1 MKVKPKLYLNGSP
14 QTAEEGSLA
23 FARNMKID
31 NDGNLVSDYGYE
43 NIESLQDYNIVGHIV
58 GLDNKIYLFT
68 DKEEQIKT
76 GTKFITTLGNNLRYS
91 YSIAIIAESDNIYYF
106 SSKIKIGDNVQIPTE
121 DKYKL
126 SVINPALGTN
136 YDDCYSFKL
145 VCASNTDYAA
155 IEEFHNAFLDKIEE
169 IVSKFTTIKSKNRSV
184 VVKGPD
190 IHYALISHNMEVEEP
205 LLSISPITQIRI
217 ENDNR
222 NICNYSVIDNK
233 TEEVDVYKTINTI
246 LEYDEI
252 DKTVNELTTGW
263 HYSNGEI
270 SGYVSTNITGEKILT
285 IAEYKKDDTI
295 PLKHINL
302 AHCSKNDDESLYCQ
316 APICPTA
323 NLILKDTYVKTIPN
337 GVYIFFIRYKI
348 RKNVYTNWFL
358 CSRPIYGGCSENI
371 TTFQGGLKYIN
382 LHKDSAKS
390 FIFDLLFAQEEN
402 KQAYKE
408 FQLGFIINHDEATD
422 ARTWKHFDINT
433 KTIYFDYENVEET
446 NIDDL
451 LKVTYELYNVRNV
464 TAFKNKLYISNYKE
478 TNFNYAVN
486 LDNIIDLQVVDNYDS
501 SNSNVPKATLSGYE
515 LSYNNNDGVK
525 YFDKTITNISIST
538 ILDKNNFD
546 YTIYNLNK
554 TFEIAKDAKIAS
566 FILEWDS
573 NVNPDI
579 AFITKVE
586 NKLYNNC
593 IFGKEFEYIYPSNNA
608 SNDLLAKFG
617 IKYIGTDSTVYY
629 YEPID
634 STSIIPSSLNNS
646 LYNLGFSFA
655 FGSRQNDN
663 KNNRDEYLKS
673 QAFNEYT
680 FYNIKSHGTYVR
692 TYNKFY
698 ATDLG
703 FTDKN
708 VESIKNVIKEEI
720 ESRSFFA
727 KAYIIITSGAKSYK
741 IGYESFMD
749 SNTYAG
755 TSMDFNIT
763 TIVDFTNNTIKC
775 AEDYKENA
783 YKYYEDENLTLLN
796 PNYFNTNELN
806 NDLKNNIIQWVFST
820 IQPIAKGISVDNEG
834 NRHLI
839 LDLSKY
845 EGNTRTIADNIQI
858 VFRKIDFKVEVQED
872 KFESNKKFKY
882 TFNISMDSNDYISN
896 CTFNFNSSLIT
907 TAVTKSYSQLPSL
920 MPFSKYRTYVHFVD
934 NHNIITN
941 GIKLK
946 DIETKGISDNSS
958 ILSLTYK
965 LNKDYN
971 NYYKSFFISIKN
983 IGDVIIEGFGYK
995 KLNNTHIL
1003 NFLELDTLLYNIN
1016 DNITIINNTGTTI
1029 TTTATYYSSGSSSPS
1044 LAFGNCGYVS
1054 WDDANNDYTN
1064 EKLYIKIVRD
1074 INNTSEYNLIK
1085 ASEYIP
1091 LIKTNDYINLIDAYY
1106 GSWFCSVTKPDF
1118 DLSSSCYVSG
1128 RDIYT
1133 ADRTTNYV
1141 GLKDFT
1147 DFKNVN
1153 PSITYY
1159 IRSNFNLNY
1168 LSLTEDITDSIFSIN
1183 GASSGNKQVI
1193 KVINSA
1199 ILSYIYEL
1207 KSMYKDFMNKTFS
1220 AYDEYY
1226 KIQFDNTI
1234 RVSNVLSDETFN
1246 NSVFKFDATDYYNIP
1261 TDRGIIV
1268 SLFAI
1273 GNTIYA
1279 HTKGSLYKFDATQT
1293 IMSTNEDI
1301 KLQES
1306 EPFDIGLSQVFD
1318 SQYGYGGIENKEAGC
1333 ITFDSYFFYDNK
1345 SNHIF
1350 AYAGNNQIQLIDG
1363 TIYKFL
1369 TYFKPKNCRTIHDA
1383 ANNRIIFEF
1392 YTFDVH
1398 YKINFA
1404 ISYNY
1409 KSKSFV
1415 SFHDITLEKTFS
1427 TRTHSYCYLNGI
1439 NILFSGTF
1447 NIGDRLISYF
1457 VTNSIYGNASK
1468 VCEISADISNMT
1480 FPYIQYK
1487 QNTPFVLAVI
1497 TFPKQYF
1504 REVINS
1510 ISYLGYELKDISEYC
1525 NERIFD
1531 GVNNSM
1537 TFYWYRLINAK
1548 LENKNPIDNLYIETD
1563 TCISTPINNTIDDSI
1578 RPNDLLNYKGFK
1590 YDKGL
1595 WTTNYFRNAIN
1606 KDNIYNYPDQPRNDQ
1621 IPNSDNYSLVYGRFF
1636 ILNFNLT
1643 KDFPVKFE
1651 EVFINS
1657 EKY

>member
-43 NIESLQDYNIVGHIV
+43 NIQSLQDYNIVGHIV

-76 GTKFITTLGNNLRYS
+76 GTEFITTLGSNLRYT
-91 YSIAIIAESDNIYYF
+91 YSTAIFAENDNVYYF
-106 SSKIKIGDNVQIPTE
+106 SAKVKIADNIQIPTE
-121 DKYKL
+121 DGYKL
-126 SVINPALGTN
+126 SVINPALGTD

-145 VCASNTDYAA
+145 ECESNTDYTA
-155 IEEFHNAFLDKIEE
+155 IEAFHNAFLDKIEE
-169 IVSKFTTIKSKNRSV
+169 IVSKFTTIKSKDRSV
-184 VVKGPD
+184 VVNGPD
-190 IHYALISHNMEVEEP
+190 IHYALISHNMEVEES
-205 LLSISPITQIRI
+205 LLSINPITQIRI

-222 NICNYSVIDNK
+222 NICNYTVIDNK

-252 DKTVNELTTGW
+252 DKTVNELETGW
-263 HYSNGEI
+263 KYNDGEI

-285 IAEYKKDDTI
+285 IAEYKEDSNI

-302 AHCSKNDDESLYCQ
+302 SYCSKTDDESLYCQ

-348 RKNVYTNWFL
+348 RKDVYTNWFL
-358 CSRPIYGGCSENI
+358 CSRPIYGGCSEKI
-371 TTFQGGLKYIN
+371 TTFQGGLQYIN

-390 FIFDLLFAQEEN
+390 FIFDLTFVQEEN

-408 FQLGFIINHDEATD
+408 FQLGFIITHDEATD

-478 TNFNYAVN
+478 TNFNYNVN
-486 LDNIIDLQVVDNYDS
+486 LDNIIDLKVVDNYDS
-501 SNSNVPKATLSGYE
+501 SNSNIPKATLSGYE
-515 LSYNNNDGVK
+515 LSYNNDKNAK
-525 YFDKTITNISIST
+525 YFDKTTTGTPISK
-538 ILDKNNFD
+538 ILSKDNFN
-546 YTIYNLNK
+546 YTVHNLIKKTESIAEGNK
-554 TFEIAKDAKIAS
+554 VAS
-566 FILEWDS
+566 FTLQWDN

-586 NKLYNNC
+586 NNLYNNC
-593 IFGKEFEYIYPSNNA
+593 IFGESFENTYPS
-608 SNDLLAKFG
+608 SNFEDFG
-617 IKYIGTDSTVYY
+617 IRYFTTSNGLNKYT
-629 YEPID
+629 PIID
-634 STSIIPSSLNNS
+634 NQYGYGSVVSYKNS
-646 LYNLGFSFA
+646 LYNLGFTFA
-655 FGSRQNDN
+655 IGSST
-663 KNNRDEYLKS
+663 KNVNYIVERYL
-673 QAFNEYT
+673 FNA
-680 FYNIKSHGTYVR
+680 NIIN
-692 TYNKFY
+692 TYNCFQAY
-698 ATDLG
+698 NNG
-703 FTDKN
+703 FSDDTIN
-708 VESIKNVIKEEI
+708 SLKELITKEI
-720 ESRSFFA
+720 ENRSFFA
-727 KAYIIITSGAKSYK
+727 KAYIIITSAGNTYK
-741 IGYESFMD
+741 IDYNSIMD
-749 SNTYAG
+749 FNTYAG
-755 TSMDFNIT
+755 TNMNFNIF
-763 TIVDFTNNTIKC
+763 TIGSNNGIKA
-775 AEDYKENA
+775 AEDYQENP
-783 YKYYEDENLTLLN
+783 YKYYEDTNLTLLN
-796 PNYFNTNELN
+796 PSYFNTSELN
-806 NDLKNNIIQWVFST
+806 NDFKNNITQWTFDT
-820 IQPIAKGISVDNEG
+820 IKNITKGISIDNEG
-834 NRHLI
+834 KRYLI
-839 LDLSKY
+839 LDLSQY
-845 EGNTRTIADNIQI
+845 GGNVRTIVENIQI
-858 VFRKIDFKVEVQED
+858 VFRKVDFKVEVDES
-872 KFESNKKFKY
+872 KFESNKNFKY
-882 TFNISMDSNDYISN
+882 IFNISMDSTDYISN
-896 CTFNFNSSLIT
+896 CEFNFNSSLIT
-907 TAVTKSYSQLPSL
+907 TDVTKNYSQIPSL
-920 MPFSKYRTYVHFVD
+920 MPFSTYRTYVHFVD

-946 DIETKGISDNSS
+946 DIETKGILDNSS
-958 ILSLTYK
+958 ILSLAYK

-983 IGDVIIEGFGYK
+983 IGDIIIEGFGYK
-995 KLNNTHIL
+995 KLDNTHIL

-1016 DNITIINNTGTTI
+1016 DNITIINNKGTII
-1029 TTTATYYSSGSSSPS
+1029 TTTAKYYSSGSSSPS

-1054 WDDANNDYTN
+1054 WSNDNNNYSNTT
-1064 EKLYIKIVRD
+1064 LYIKISRNVND
-1074 INNTSEYNLIK
+1074 IYEYNLIK
-1085 ASEYIP
+1085 ASGYIP
-1091 LIKTNDYINLIDAYY
+1091 LTNTKDYINLIDAYY

-1133 ADRTTNYV
+1133 ADRSASYIK
-1141 GLKDFT
+1141 LIEFKE
-1147 DFKNVN
+1147 FKNVK
-1153 PSITYY
+1153 PSIPYY

-1183 GASSGNKQVI
+1183 SASSGEKQVI

-1220 AYDEYY
+1220 AYDKDY

-1234 RVSNVLSDETFN
+1234 RVSNVLSDEAFN
-1246 NSVFKFDATDYYNIP
+1246 NSVFKFDAPDYYNIP

-1333 ITFDSYFFYDNK
+1333 ITFDSYFFYDNN

-1350 AYAGNNQIQLIDG
+1350 AYSGNNQVQLIDG
-1363 TIYKFL
+1363 SIYKL
-1369 TYFKPKNCRTIHDA
+1369 LKEINANSCRTLHDSI
-1383 ANNRIIFEF
+1383 NNRILFELYDTSTYF
-1392 YTFDVH
+1392 PM
-1398 YKINFA
+1398 NFT

-1415 SFHDITLEKTFS
+1415 SFHDITLEKAFS
-1427 TRTHSYCYLNGI
+1427 TKN
-1439 NILFSGTF
+1439 
-1447 NIGDRLISYF
+1447 ISYSYYKKF
-1457 VTNSIYGNASK
+1457 QTLFNNNFEIGNKLHAYFITYELYGSSSKLANITFDYYGNAFNGK
-1468 VCEISADISNMT
+1468 EL
-1480 FPYIQYK
+1480 YK
-1487 QNTPFVLAVI
+1487 QKSPFVICVI
-1497 TFPKQYF
+1497 VFPKQYIH
-1504 REVINS
+1504 ETINN
-1510 ISYLGYELKDISEYC
+1510 ISYLGYEQNNVYTYDQAAISSEAGTIPTIVSWG
-1525 NERIFD
+1525 RL
-1531 GVNNSM
+1531 NNQSI
-1537 TFYWYRLINAK
+1537 YP
-1548 LENKNPIDNLYIETD
+1548 KNPVKELYIISD
-1563 TCISTPINNTIDDSI
+1563 TCISTLITETIDDST
-1578 RPNDLLNYKGFK
+1578 RPNSLLDYKGFK

-1595 WTTNYFRNAIN
+1595 WNTNYFRNAN
-1606 KDNIYNYPDQPRNDQ
+1606 NVNNIYNYPNQPRNGE

>member
-43 NIESLQDYNIVGHIV
+43 NIDSLQGYNIVGHIV

-76 GTKFITTLGNNLRYS
+76 
-91 YSIAIIAESDNIYYF
+91 
-106 SSKIKIGDNVQIPTE
+106 
-121 DKYKL
+121 
-126 SVINPALGTN
+126 
-136 YDDCYSFKL
+136 
-145 VCASNTDYAA
+145 
-155 IEEFHNAFLDKIEE
+155 EE
-169 IVSKFTTIKSKNRSV
+169 T
-184 VVKGPD
+184 
-190 IHYALISHNMEVEEP
+190 
-205 LLSISPITQIRI
+205 
-217 ENDNR
+217 
-222 NICNYSVIDNK
+222 
-233 TEEVDVYKTINTI
+233 DVYNTINII

-252 DKTVNELTTGW
+252 DKTVNELATGW
-263 HYSNGEI
+263 SYSSGEI

-285 IAEYKKDDTI
+285 IAEYKEDDTI

-348 RKNVYTNWFL
+348 RKDVYTNWFL

-478 TNFNYAVN
+478 TNFNYDVN

-515 LSYNNNDGVK
+515 LSYNNNDGIK

-546 YTIYNLNK
+546 YSVHNLNK
-554 TFEIAKDAKIAS
+554 TSEIAKDAKIAS

-593 IFGKEFEYIYPSNNA
+593 IFGKEFENIYPSNNT
-608 SNDLLAKFG
+608 SNDVLAKFG

-708 VESIKNVIKEEI
+708 VESIKNVVKEEI

-820 IQPIAKGISVDNEG
+820 IQPITKGISVDNEG

-896 CTFNFNSSLIT
+896 CTFDFNSSLIT

-1016 DNITIINNTGTTI
+1016 DNITIINNTGTII
-1029 TTTATYYSSGSSSPS
+1029 TTTAKYYSSGSSSPS

-1054 WDDANNDYTN
+1054 WDDANNNYKDT
-1064 EKLYIKIVRD
+1064 KLYIKIVRD

-1085 ASEYIP
+1085 ASGYIP
-1091 LIKTNDYINLIDAYY
+1091 LTKTNDYINLIDAYY

-1133 ADRTTNYV
+1133 ADRTINYV

-1147 DFKNVN
+1147 DFKNVS

-1207 KSMYKDFMNKTFS
+1207 KSMYKDFMNKTFN
-1220 AYDEYY
+1220 AYDEDY

-1333 ITFDSYFFYDNK
+1333 ITFDSYFFYDSK

-1350 AYAGNNQIQLIDG
+1350 AYSGNNQVQLIDG
-1363 TIYKFL
+1363 SIYKL
-1369 TYFKPKNCRTIHDA
+1369 LEYYKPNICRTIHDIT
-1383 ANNRIIFEF
+1383 NKRILFEF
-1392 YTFDVH
+1392 ELPVFEGSGNSIITL
-1398 YKINFA
+1398 
-1404 ISYNY
+1404 SYNY

-1415 SFHDITLEKTFS
+1415 SIHDITLKNSFTTINTVYSYNKEFIKLFDTTYKTIS
-1427 TRTHSYCYLNGI
+1427 QD
-1439 NILFSGTF
+1439 ILFIPFNLYKLYGGASERSYLIFNNLDKSPF
-1447 NIGDRLISYF
+1447 NIAIIMFPKNYLKEVLNNVSYIGNIIENDIISGSGRDEIGLRYAYNQINVL
-1457 VTNSIYGNASK
+1457 VTKPETIVKAFN
-1468 VCEISADISNMT
+1468 
-1480 FPYIQYK
+1480 
-1487 QNTPFVLAVI
+1487 VI
-1497 TFPKQYF
+1497 T
-1504 REVINS
+1504 
-1510 ISYLGYELKDISEYC
+1510 DICKS
-1525 NERIFD
+1525 NI
-1531 GVNNSM
+1531 
-1537 TFYWYRLINAK
+1537 I
-1548 LENKNPIDNLYIETD
+1548 TD
-1563 TCISTPINNTIDDSI
+1563 TIDDTI
-1578 RPNDLLNYKGFK
+1578 RPNSLLDYKGIK
-1590 YDKGL
+1590 YDKGT
-1595 WTTNYFRNAIN
+1595 WNINYFR
-1606 KDNIYNYPDQPRNDQ
+1606 DNQNIRDVYNYNAVE
-1621 IPNSDNYSLVYGRFF
+1621 SDNLSLIYGKFF
-1636 ILNFNLT
+1636 ILNFNFINE
-1643 KDFPVKFE
+1643 KPIKFE

>member
-43 NIESLQDYNIVGHIV
+43 NIQSLQDYNIVGHVV

-76 GTKFITTLGNNLRYS
+76 GTEFITTLGNNLRY
-91 YSIAIIAESDNIYYF
+91 AILTTPIFAESDNVYYF
-106 SSKIKIGDNVQIPTE
+106 SAKVLINNNVQIPTE
-121 DKYKL
+121 DEYKL
-126 SVINPALGTN
+126 SVINPALGTDYDN
-136 YDDCYSFKL
+136 YYSFKL
-145 VCASNTDYAA
+145 ECASNTNYAA
-155 IEEFHNAFLDKIEE
+155 IEAFHNAFLDKIEE
-169 IVSKFTTIKSKNRSV
+169 IVSKFTTIKNKDRSV
-184 VVKGPD
+184 VVKGHN
-190 IHYALISHNMEVEEP
+190 IHYALISHNMEIEES
-205 LLSISPITQIRI
+205 LLSISPITQVHI

-222 NICNYSVIDNK
+222 NICNYTVIDNK

-252 DKTVNELTTGW
+252 DKTVNELATGW
-263 HYSNGEI
+263 KYNDGEI

-285 IAEYKKDDTI
+285 IAEYKKDGNI

-302 AHCSKNDDESLYCQ
+302 SYCSKTDDESLYCQ

-348 RKNVYTNWFL
+348 RKDVYTNWFL
-358 CSRPIYGGCSENI
+358 CSRPIYGGCSEKI
-371 TTFQGGLKYIN
+371 TTFQGGLQYIN

-390 FIFDLLFAQEEN
+390 FIFDLTFVQEEN
-402 KQAYKE
+402 KKAYKE

-433 KTIYFDYENVEET
+433 KTIYFDYENVEEA

-478 TNFNYAVN
+478 TNFNYNAN
-486 LDNIIDLQVVDNYDS
+486 LDNVIDLKVVDNYDS
-501 SNSNVPKATLSGYE
+501 SNSNIPKATLSGYE
-515 LSYNNNDGVK
+515 LSYNNDKNAK
-525 YFDKTITNISIST
+525 YFDKTTTGTPISKILSRDNFNYIIS
-538 ILDKNNFD
+538 
-546 YTIYNLNK
+546 NLVKK
-554 TFEIAKDAKIAS
+554 TESIAEGNEVAS
-566 FILEWDS
+566 FTLQWDN

-586 NKLYNNC
+586 NNLYNNC
-593 IFGKEFEYIYPSNNA
+593 IFGKSFENTYPS
-608 SNDLLAKFG
+608 SNFENFG
-617 IKYIGTDSTVYY
+617 IKYLTTTNGLNKYT
-629 YEPID
+629 PILD
-634 STSIIPSSLNNS
+634 NELFNTSLIKYKNS
-646 LYNLGFSFA
+646 LYNLGFTFA
-655 FGSRQNDN
+655 LGSSSSNINYIIER
-663 KNNRDEYLKS
+663 YL
-673 QAFNEYT
+673 FNA
-680 FYNIKSHGTYVR
+680 NIVN
-692 TYNKFY
+692 TYNRFQAY
-698 ATDLG
+698 NNG
-703 FTDKN
+703 FHDN
-708 VESIKNVIKEEI
+708 VVNSLKELITKEIKN
-720 ESRSFFA
+720 RSFFA
-727 KAYIIITSGAKSYK
+727 KAYIVITSAGNTYK
-741 IGYESFMD
+741 IGYNSIMD

-755 TSMDFNIT
+755 NNMDFDI
-763 TIVDFTNNTIKC
+763 FTFGYNSSIKA
-775 AEDYKENA
+775 AEDYQENP
-783 YKYYEDENLTLLN
+783 YKYYKDSDLTLLN
-796 PNYFNTNELN
+796 PSYFNISELN
-806 NDLKNNIIQWVFST
+806 YDLKNNIIQWTFDT
-820 IQPIAKGISVDNEG
+820 IKNITKGISVDEKGKSN
-834 NRHLI
+834 LI
-839 LDLSKY
+839 LDLSQY
-845 EGNTRTIADNIQI
+845 GGNVRTIVENIQI
-858 VFRKIDFKVEVQED
+858 VFRKTDFKVEVQED
-872 KFESNKKFKY
+872 KFESNKNFKY

-896 CTFNFNSSLIT
+896 CEFTFNSSLIT
-907 TAVTKSYSQLPSL
+907 TAVTKNYSQIPSL
-920 MPFSKYRTYVHFVD
+920 MPFSKYRAYVHFVD

-946 DIETKGISDNSS
+946 DIETKGILDNSS
-958 ILSLTYK
+958 ILSLAYK

-983 IGDVIIEGFGYK
+983 IGDIIIEGFGYK
-995 KLNNTHIL
+995 KLDNTHIL
-1003 NFLELDTLLYNIN
+1003 NFLELDALLYNIN
-1016 DNITIINNTGTTI
+1016 DNITIINNEGTII
-1029 TTTATYYSSGSSSPS
+1029 TTTAKYYSSGSSSPS

-1054 WDDANNDYTN
+1054 WNNDNNNYSNTT
-1064 EKLYIKIVRD
+1064 LYIKISRNVND
-1074 INNTSEYNLIK
+1074 IYEYNIIK
-1085 ASEYIP
+1085 ASGYIP
-1091 LIKTNDYINLIDAYY
+1091 LTKTKDYINLIDAYY

-1133 ADRTTNYV
+1133 ADRSASYV
-1141 GLKDFT
+1141 KLIEFKE
-1147 DFKNVN
+1147 FKNVKS
-1153 PSITYY
+1153 SIQYY

-1183 GASSGNKQVI
+1183 GASSGEKQVI

-1207 KSMYKDFMNKTFS
+1207 KSMYKDFMNKTFN
-1220 AYDEYY
+1220 AYDEDY
-1226 KIQFDNTI
+1226 KTQFDNTI

-1350 AYAGNNQIQLIDG
+1350 AYSGNSQIQLIDG
-1363 TIYKFL
+1363 TIYKL
-1369 TYFKPKNCRTIHDA
+1369 LEYYKPNICRTVHDIT
-1383 ANNRIIFEF
+1383 NKRILFEF
-1392 YTFDVH
+1392 ELPISEETRYPIITL
-1398 YKINFA
+1398 
-1404 ISYNY
+1404 SYNY

-1415 SFHDITLEKTFS
+1415 SIHDITLKNSFT
-1427 TRTHSYCYLNGI
+1427 TINTVYSYNKEFIKLFDTTYKI
-1439 NILFSGTF
+1439 IPQDILFTPFNLYKLYGSASERSYLIFDNLDESPF
-1447 NIGDRLISYF
+1447 NIAVIMFPKNYLKEVLNNISYIGNIIENDINNGSGRDETGLRYAYNKINVL
-1457 VTNSIYGNASK
+1457 VTKSETIVKAFS
-1468 VCEISADISNMT
+1468 
-1480 FPYIQYK
+1480 
-1487 QNTPFVLAVI
+1487 VI
-1497 TFPKQYF
+1497 T
-1504 REVINS
+1504 
-1510 ISYLGYELKDISEYC
+1510 DICKS
-1525 NERIFD
+1525 NIIRD
-1531 GVNNSM
+1531 
-1537 TFYWYRLINAK
+1537 
-1548 LENKNPIDNLYIETD
+1548 
-1563 TCISTPINNTIDDSI
+1563 TIDDTI
-1578 RPNDLLNYKGFK
+1578 RPNSLLDYKGIK
-1590 YDKGL
+1590 YDKGN
-1595 WTTNYFRNAIN
+1595 WNINYFR
-1606 KDNIYNYPDQPRNDQ
+1606 DNQNIRDVYNYNSVE
-1621 IPNSDNYSLVYGRFF
+1621 SDNLSLIYGKFF
-1636 ILNFNLT
+1636 ILNFNFINE
-1643 KDFPVKFE
+1643 KPIKFE